1 MLQYGY
7 IIDSEMIFMMCA
19 RRIIVIFIRIGYGVF
34 SGNGNLLIGIIN
46 LSKYVFFCHNFAI
59 FVKLSTKL
67 L

>member
-34 SGNGNLLIGIIN
+34 SGNELEKERNTQKMRVPFENKCILDG
-46 LSKYVFFCHNFAI
+46 
-59 FVKLSTKL
+59 
-67 L
+67 